1 MENEVL
7 FKILSSYYVLEAKI
21 RCYHWNVEGENFYS
35 LHKLFEEQY
44 DKVAEE
50 IDEIAEQIRKLGEK
64 VPANLENYAKN
75 SFIDGKN
82 NAEKEDD
89 MLNCLIQSNE
99 EIVKYLKQQKV
110 EFEKDDEYS
119 GVVVLIDDLL
129 KSRVKD
135 IWFLKS
141 SLPVK

>member
-64 VPANLENYAKN
+64 VPANLENYVKN
-75 SFIDGKN
+75 SVIDIKN
-82 NAEKEDD
+82 DAEKEDD
-89 MLNCLIQSNE
+89 MLNCLIKANE
-99 EIVKYLKQQKV
+99 EIVKYLKQQKA

-119 GVVVLIDDLL
+119 DNIVLIDDLL
-129 KSRVKD
+129 KSRIKD

-141 SLPVK
+141 SLPIK